1 MAEKR
6 WLAAYVKM
14 HHEKRVRD
22 RLTAMGIENFLPVQ
36 EEVRQWSDRKKKVE
50 RVLIPMMIFVHVDT
64 EEQRSVITHPSIL
77 RYLTLRGEHAP
88 TEIPSGQMERF
99 RFMIDHSESTVS
111 FSADNLQPGEK
122 VRVIKGSLA
131 GLEGELI
138 TIEGKSRIAIRIH
151 QLGCAVVEMNA
162 SMVEKVPADLS

>member
-36 EEVRQWSDRKKKVE
+36 EEVRQWSDRRKKVE
-50 RVLIPMMIFVHVDT
+50 RVLISMMIFVHVDP
-64 EEQRSVITHPSIL
+64 EEQRTVITHPSIL
-77 RYLTLRGEHAP
+77 RYLTLRGEHSP
-88 TEIPSGQMERF
+88 SEIPQKQMERF
-99 RFMIDHSESTVS
+99 RFMLDHSESAVNFT
-111 FSADNLQPGEK
+111 ADDLRPGEK

-131 GLEGELI
+131 GIEGELI
-138 TIEGKSRIAIRIH
+138 TMEGKTKIAIRIQ
-151 QLGCAVVEMNA
+151 QLGCAEVEINA
-162 SMVEKVPADLS
+162 SMVEKIT